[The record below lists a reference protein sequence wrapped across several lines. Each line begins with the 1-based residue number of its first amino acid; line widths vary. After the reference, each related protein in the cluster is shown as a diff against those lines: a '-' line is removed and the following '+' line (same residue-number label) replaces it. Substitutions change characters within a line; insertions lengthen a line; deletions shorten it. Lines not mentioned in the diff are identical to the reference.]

1 MQVYFKCILL
11 NFAMFAGY
19 KFERKNFKLF
29 IGGSTASNACGMQ
42 GYINE
47 NKLYI
52 PIDRKSTRLNS
63 SHYQQ
68 SRMPSSA

>member
-29 IGGSTASNACGMQ
+29 IGGILQAMLAVDSV
-42 GYINE
+42 
-47 NKLYI
+47 K
-52 PIDRKSTRLNS
+52 
-63 SHYQQ
+63 
-68 SRMPSSA
+68 

>member
-1 MQVYFKCILL
+1 MKVKFSNYLL
-11 NFAMFAGY
+11 EAVLQAMLAVCTEI
-19 KFERKNFKLF
+19 KFERKTFKLF

-52 PIDRKSTRLNS
+52 PIAA
-63 SHYQQ
+63 HYVTF
-68 SRMPSSA
+68 

>member
-11 NFAMFAGY
+11 NFAMFVGY

-29 IGGSTASNACGMQ
+29 IGGSTASNACSMQ

-47 NKLYI
+47 NKLLKL
-52 PIDRKSTRLNS
+52 PTPVRCVE
-63 SHYQQ
+63 
-68 SRMPSSA
+68 P

>member
-1 MQVYFKCILL
+1 MGINCILGLHIPMQVYFKCILL

-52 PIDRKSTRLNS
+52 PIAA
-63 SHYQQ
+63 HYVTF
-68 SRMPSSA
+68 

>member
-52 PIDRKSTRLNS
+52 
-63 SHYQQ
+63 
-68 SRMPSSA
+68 